1 MPINPTTYRTS
12 LVKWYGLLAIF
23 VGGLTALQSRVNGRL
38 SIHLQNGVLAG
49 FISNL
54 SGWIILTT
62 LVALFPSNRASF
74 KTTLTSIRRS
84 DIKFWEILGG
94 FGGSFFLAVQ
104 GSGVPVIGIALFT
117 IAIVAGQTSTSLL
130 VDKLGISPGGK
141 KPITR
146 IRLVTACFTLM
157 GVAVAVIPKLS
168 QGSFDIFYIILALIV
183 GVIVSFQ
190 QAINGRL
197 NVLTKKPIVTAW
209 FNFATGTSLLIVFLA
224 IKSVFGGKVGTFP
237 TNPLL
242 YTGGAL
248 GLTFIAISAYTIS
261 ELGVLN
267 FIMFSVAGQL
277 FTALLIDSIAPVHGS
292 TLSGFV
298 IFGTFITFI
307 SISIPRILDWIKQQ
321 PQIIRGGQSHP
332 R

>member
-1 MPINPTTYRTS
+1 MSVNRIADRSS

-38 SIHLQNGVLAG
+38 SIHLENGILAG

-54 SGWIILTT
+54 SGWVILTIM
-62 LVALFPSNRASF
+62 VALSSSNRASF
-74 KTTLTSIRRS
+74 KASVASIRKG
-84 DIKFWEILGG
+84 DIKVWEVLGG
-94 FGGSFFLAVQ
+94 FGGSFFLAAQ

-117 IAIVAGQTSTSLL
+117 ISLVAGQTSTSLL
-130 VDKLGISPGGK
+130 VDKLGISPSGK

-146 IRLVTACFTLM
+146 LRVITAGFTLL
-157 GVAVAVIPKLS
+157 GVTVAVIPKLS
-168 QGSFDIFYIILALIV
+168 EGSFDIFYILVALGV

-190 QAINGRL
+190 QAINGRF
-197 NVLTKKPIVTAW
+197 NVLTQKPIVTAW
-209 FNFATGTSLLIVFLA
+209 FNFATGTSLLVVFVA
-224 IKSVFGGKVGTFP
+224 IKSLFGGEIGTFP
-237 TNPLL
+237 NNPLL
-242 YTGGAL
+242 YTGGLL

-267 FIMFSVAGQL
+267 FIMLSVAGQL
-277 FTALLIDSIAPVHGS
+277 FTALLVDALAPVHGS

-307 SISIPRILDWIKQQ
+307 SIAIPRILDLLKKK
-321 PQIIRGGQSHP
+321 H
-332 R
+332 

>member
-1 MPINPTTYRTS
+1 MSVNRIADRSS

-38 SIHLQNGVLAG
+38 SIHLENGILAG

-54 SGWIILTT
+54 SGWVILTIM
-62 LVALFPSNRASF
+62 VALSSSNRASF
-74 KTTLTSIRRS
+74 KASVESIRRG
-84 DIKFWEILGG
+84 DIKVWEVLGG
-94 FGGSFFLAVQ
+94 FGGSFFLAAQ

-117 IAIVAGQTSTSLL
+117 ISLVAGQTSTSLL
-130 VDKLGISPGGK
+130 VDKLGISPSGK

-146 IRLVTACFTLM
+146 LRVITAGFTLL
-157 GVAVAVIPKLS
+157 GVTVAVIPKLS
-168 QGSFDIFYIILALIV
+168 EGSFDIFYILVALGV

-190 QAINGRL
+190 QAINGRF
-197 NVLTKKPIVTAW
+197 NVLTQKPIVTAW
-209 FNFATGTSLLIVFLA
+209 FNFATGTSLLVVFVA
-224 IKSVFGGKVGTFP
+224 IKSLFGGEIGTFP
-237 TNPLL
+237 NNPLL
-242 YTGGAL
+242 YTGGLL

-267 FIMFSVAGQL
+267 FIMLSVAGQL
-277 FTALLIDSIAPVHGS
+277 FTALLVDALAPVHGS

-307 SISIPRILDWIKQQ
+307 SIAIPRILELLKKK
-321 PQIIRGGQSHP
+321 H
-332 R
+332 

>member
-1 MPINPTTYRTS
+1 MSINQTAYRPS
-12 LVKWYGLLAIF
+12 AVKWYGLLAIF

-54 SGWIILTT
+54 SGWLILTA

-74 KTTLTSIRRS
+74 KTTLTSLRRS
-84 DIKFWEILGG
+84 DIKVWEILGG

-117 IAIVAGQTSTSLL
+117 IALVAGQTSTSLL

-141 KPITR
+141 KPITHV
-146 IRLVTACFTLM
+146 RLITACFTLL
-157 GVAVAVIPKLS
+157 GVAVAVIPKLT
-168 QGSFDIFYIILALIV
+168 QGSFDIFYILLALIV

-190 QAINGRL
+190 QAINGRF

-209 FNFATGTSLLIVFLA
+209 FNFATGTSLLVVFLA
-224 IKSVFGGKVGTFP
+224 IKSLFGGKVGTFP

-277 FTALLIDSIAPVHGS
+277 STALLVDAIAPVHGAKLS
-292 TLSGFV
+292 VFVVVGTL
-298 IFGTFITFI
+298 ITFL
-307 SISIPRILDWIKQQ
+307 SISIPRIMDISKKK
-321 PQIIRGGQSHP
+321 P
-332 R
+332 

>member
-1 MPINPTTYRTS
+1 MSINPIDYRPS
-12 LVKWYGLLAIF
+12 AVKWYGLLAIF

-38 SIHLQNGVLAG
+38 SIHLQNGILAG

-62 LVALFPSNRASF
+62 LVALSSSNRESF
-74 KTTLTSIRRS
+74 KKTVKAIRRS
-84 DIKFWEILGG
+84 DIKIWEILGG

-117 IAIVAGQTSTSLL
+117 ISLVAGQTSSSLL
-130 VDKLGISPGGK
+130 VDKLGISPSGK

-146 IRLVTACFTLM
+146 IRVITACFTLL
-157 GVAVAVIPKLS
+157 GVTVAVIPKIS
-168 QGSFDIFYIILALIV
+168 QGSFDIFYIILALVV

-190 QAINGRL
+190 QAINGRF
-197 NVLTKKPIVTAW
+197 NALTQKPIVTAW
-209 FNFATGTSLLIVFLA
+209 FNFATGTSLLIVFVG
-224 IKSVFGGKVGTFP
+224 IKSIFGGEVGVFP
-237 TNPLL
+237 NNPLL

-321 PQIIRGGQSHP
+321 P
-332 R
+332 

>member
-1 MPINPTTYRTS
+1 MSVNRIADRSS

-38 SIHLQNGVLAG
+38 SIHLENGILAG

-54 SGWIILTT
+54 SGWVILTIM
-62 LVALFPSNRASF
+62 VALSSSNRASF
-74 KTTLTSIRRS
+74 KASVASIRRG
-84 DIKFWEILGG
+84 DIKVWEVLGG
-94 FGGSFFLAVQ
+94 FGGSFFLAAQ

-117 IAIVAGQTSTSLL
+117 ISLVAGQTSTSLL
-130 VDKLGISPGGK
+130 VDKLGISPSGK

-146 IRLVTACFTLM
+146 LRVITACFTLL
-157 GVAVAVIPKLS
+157 GVTVAVIPKLS
-168 QGSFDIFYIILALIV
+168 EGSFDIFYILVALGV

-190 QAINGRL
+190 QAINGRF
-197 NVLTKKPIVTAW
+197 NVLTQKPIVTAW
-209 FNFATGTSLLIVFLA
+209 FNFATGTSLLVVFVA
-224 IKSVFGGKVGTFP
+224 IKSLFGEEIGTFP
-237 TNPLL
+237 NNPLL
-242 YTGGAL
+242 YTGGLL

-267 FIMFSVAGQL
+267 FIMLSVAGQL
-277 FTALLIDSIAPVHGS
+277 FTALVVDALAPVHGS

-307 SISIPRILDWIKQQ
+307 SIAIPRILDLLKKK
-321 PQIIRGGQSHP
+321 H
-332 R
+332 